1 MYIISDIMIIRTKHE
16 LRKTWEICPTAIRLP
31 AVLYYYSHNYWENT
45 VKVNWYSY
53 SEHLEKRVIGTKLL
67 EVRCENNKK
76 ELFKA
81 I

>member
-1 MYIISDIMIIRTKHE
+1 M
-16 LRKTWEICPTAIRLP
+16 
-31 AVLYYYSHNYWENT
+31 
-45 VKVNWYSY
+45 NWYSY